1 MLPLW
6 RIHRTVG
13 MGGDKLVAEVAG
25 DDVEER
31 IGDPLRDAWR
41 EEYVAIKAEV
51 DPLPGAAELVARAGA
66 RRVTRWRSRPRETRS
81 SPTRRSTTS
90 TSATRSPCSPPRED
104 AEESKP
110 EPDLIGVTL
119 DRLDGIR
126 RAVMVGDTPY
136 DVEAA
141 ERAGLGCI
149 GLRSGGYSE
158 AELVDAGAL
167 LVVDAPED
175 LIGIE
180 WETYLRARLTPR
192 RGMTRFGYTLMTEQ
206 AGPRE
211 LVQHAVRAEAAGFDF
226 EVMSD
231 HYFPWLSAQGHAPY
245 AWSVLGAVAHATE
258 RVGLMTYVTCPTIRY
273 HPAVVA
279 QKAATLQLLAEGR
292 FTLGLGS
299 GENLN
304 EHVVGQGWPAI
315 NDRQAMLREAI
326 SVIRQLHTGELVDH
340 RGEYFQVDSARI
352 WDLPDNPPEIAVA
365 TAGERAVNELAAAR
379 RPPHRHRARR

>member
-1 MLPLW
+1 MATSDDAAVLFDIDGTLVDSTYHHALAWQRAFTRHEVVLPLW

-51 DPLPGAAELVARAGA
+51 DPLPGAAELVRALASTGWTVA
-66 RRVTRWRSRPRETRS
+66 LAS
-81 SPTRRSTTS
+81 SGDPEFADEALDDLAIRDQVALLTTS
-90 TSATRSPCSPPRED
+90 QD

-136 DVEAA
+136 DVVAA
-141 ERAGLGCI
+141 ERAGIGCI

-158 AELVDAGAL
+158 AELVGAGAL

-180 WETYLRARLTPR
+180 WETYLRAR
-192 RGMTRFGYTLMTEQ
+192 
-206 AGPRE
+206 
-211 LVQHAVRAEAAGFDF
+211 
-226 EVMSD
+226 
-231 HYFPWLSAQGHAPY
+231 
-245 AWSVLGAVAHATE
+245 
-258 RVGLMTYVTCPTIRY
+258 
-273 HPAVVA
+273 
-279 QKAATLQLLAEGR
+279 
-292 FTLGLGS
+292 
-299 GENLN
+299 
-304 EHVVGQGWPAI
+304 
-315 NDRQAMLREAI
+315 
-326 SVIRQLHTGELVDH
+326 
-340 RGEYFQVDSARI
+340 
-352 WDLPDNPPEIAVA
+352 
-365 TAGERAVNELAAAR
+365 
-379 RPPHRHRARR
+379 